1 MARSIPADRFS
12 AIVAASA
19 RVFIAHGYQRTQVQ
33 DVADALALAKGT
45 LYGYAQGKAALFAAA
60 VRYGDAQEA
69 LPLAS
74 ELPVAAPVAG
84 EIAAVVSARL
94 AGEVTDM
101 RLTHALRA
109 TLPPGATT
117 GDARAELAGI
127 VTDLYSRLARPGSR
141 SNWSTAVP
149 PSYPTSPRFGSAP
162 AGTPKSMRSRHT

>member
-109 TLPPGATT
+109 TLPPG
-117 GDARAELAGI
+117 
-127 VTDLYSRLARPGSR
+127 RLETREQNSPVSSPTSTAAWPGTGSR

>member
-109 TLPPGATT
+109 TWPGT
-117 GDARAELAGI
+117 
-127 VTDLYSRLARPGSR
+127 GSR